1 MTVYSMTG
9 YASVLATAPAP
20 AGAANYLA
28 PSGAPALS
36 LELRSVNGRF
46 LDLSFKL
53 PDELRA
59 LEPALRE
66 IVTAGLRRGKVE
78 LRAALQREAE
88 AGVVPP
94 SPELLEQLARADDLV
109 RARLHDARPLSVQEV
124 LQWARVAGASGASG
138 APVASAA
145 SAASA
150 SEPAEP
156 REATAPDSYVLEA
169 ARRAVQG
176 LRESRASEGAK
187 LTQMLLERITALR
200 ALAARAAPLV
210 PEAIARQRER
220 FLERWREALQ
230 AAQHSAAPAEGSRA
244 GAAPVAE
251 AAAQDRAL
259 SEAAAYALRIDVAEE
274 LSRLGA
280 HLDEIER
287 LLHAGGELG
296 KRLDFLIQELHREAN
311 TLGSKAA
318 SLALTAISVDMRVLV
333 EQMREQVQNIE

>member
-9 YASVLATAPAP
+9 YASVLAALPAS
-20 AGAANYLA
+20 AG
-28 PSGAPALS
+28 SAPALA

-46 LDLSFKL
+46 LDLSLKI

-66 IVTAGLRRGKVE
+66 IVSAGLRRGKVE
-78 LRAALQREAE
+78 LRAALQREGDV
-88 AGVVPP
+88 GVPLP
-94 SPELLEQLARADDLV
+94 TPELLERLARADDLV

-124 LQWARVAGASGASG
+124 LQWARSGAAGVAAGEAAATAPFPSQAGASALE
-138 APVASAA
+138 VA
-145 SAASA
+145 
-150 SEPAEP
+150 
-156 REATAPDSYVLEA
+156 VLDA
-169 ARRAVQG
+169 ARRAAQA
-176 LRESRASEGAK
+176 LQEARAREGAK
-187 LTQMLLERITALR
+187 LASILLVRIAALR

-230 AAQHSAAPAEGSRA
+230 AAGAAEAAPAVPEST
-244 GAAPVAE
+244 VH
-251 AAAQDRAL
+251 DRAL
-259 SEAAAYALRIDVAEE
+259 GEAAAYALRIDVAEE
-274 LSRLGA
+274 LSRLDA

-311 TLGSKAA
+311 TLGSKSA
-318 SLALTAISVDMRVLV
+318 SLALSAISVDMRVLV

>member
-9 YASVLATAPAP
+9 YASVLAALPAS
-20 AGAANYLA
+20 AG
-28 PSGAPALS
+28 SAPALA

-46 LDLSFKL
+46 LDLSLKI

-66 IVTAGLRRGKVE
+66 IVSAGLRRGKVE
-78 LRAALQREAE
+78 LRAALQREGDV
-88 AGVVPP
+88 GVPLP
-94 SPELLEQLARADDLV
+94 TPELLERLARADDLV

-124 LQWARVAGASGASG
+124 LQWARSGAAGVAAGEAAATAPFPSQAGASALE
-138 APVASAA
+138 VA
-145 SAASA
+145 
-150 SEPAEP
+150 
-156 REATAPDSYVLEA
+156 VLDA
-169 ARRAVQG
+169 ARRAAQA
-176 LRESRASEGAK
+176 LQEARAREGAK
-187 LTQMLLERITALR
+187 LASILLVRIAALR

-210 PEAIARQRER
+210 PEAVARQRER

-230 AAQHSAAPAEGSRA
+230 AAGAAEAAPAVPESTA
-244 GAAPVAE
+244 H
-251 AAAQDRAL
+251 DRAL
-259 SEAAAYALRIDVAEE
+259 GEAAAYALRIDVAEE
-274 LSRLGA
+274 LSRLDA

-311 TLGSKAA
+311 TLGSKSA
-318 SLALTAISVDMRVLV
+318 SLALSAISVDMRVLV

>member
-88 AGVVPP
+88 AGVPQP
-94 SPELLEQLARADDLV
+94 SAELLEQLARADDLV

-124 LQWARVAGASGASG
+124 LQWARVASASG
-138 APVASAA
+138 APAG
-145 SAASA
+145 
-150 SEPAEP
+150 EHAEP
-156 REATAPDSYVLEA
+156 REATAPDSHILDA

-176 LRESRASEGAK
+176 LRESRAREGAK
-187 LTQMLLERITALR
+187 LAQMLLDRIAALR

-230 AAQHSAAPAEGSRA
+230 AAQPASSAEAGRS
-244 GAAPVAE
+244 GAAPVPE

-318 SLALTAISVDMRVLV
+318 SLTLTAISVDMRVLV

>member
-9 YASVLATAPAP
+9 YASVLANPPAHE
-20 AGAANYLA
+20 AAAHALA
-28 PSGAPALS
+28 

-66 IVTAGLRRGKVE
+66 IVGAGLRRGKVE
-78 LRAALQREAE
+78 LRAALQREVDA
-88 AGVVPP
+88 AVPLP
-94 SPELLEQLARADDLV
+94 TPALLEQLARADDLV
-109 RARLHDARPLSVQEV
+109 RARLPDARPLSVQEV
-124 LQWARVAGASGASG
+124 LQWARVAGPAG
-138 APVASAA
+138 APAGEAAKSAETA
-145 SAASA
+145 EAT
-150 SEPAEP
+150 EP
-156 REATAPDSYVLEA
+156 REVAAPDSHVLEA
-169 ARRAVQG
+169 TRLAVQA
-176 LRESRASEGAK
+176 LRDSRAREGAK
-187 LTQMLLERITALR
+187 LAQMLLERIAALR
-200 ALAARAAPLV
+200 ELAARAAPLV

-230 AAQHSAAPAEGSRA
+230 AAQAAEGSRP
-244 GAAPVAE
+244 GAAPLAE
-251 AAAQDRAL
+251 AAAHDRAL
-259 SEAAAYALRIDVAEE
+259 GEAAAYALRIDVAEE

-287 LLHAGGELG
+287 LLRAGGELG
-296 KRLDFLIQELHREAN
+296 KRLDFLTQELHREAN

-318 SLALTAISVDMRVLV
+318 SLALSGISVDMRVLV

>member
-9 YASVLATAPAP
+9 YASVLAALPAS
-20 AGAANYLA
+20 AG
-28 PSGAPALS
+28 SAPALA

-46 LDLSFKL
+46 LDLSLKI

-66 IVTAGLRRGKVE
+66 IVSAGLRRGKVE
-78 LRAALQREAE
+78 LRAALQREGDV
-88 AGVVPP
+88 GVPLP
-94 SPELLEQLARADDLV
+94 TPELLERLARADDLV

-124 LQWARVAGASGASG
+124 LQWARSGAAGEAAATAPFPSQAGASALE
-138 APVASAA
+138 VA
-145 SAASA
+145 
-150 SEPAEP
+150 
-156 REATAPDSYVLEA
+156 VLDA
-169 ARRAVQG
+169 ARRAAQA
-176 LRESRASEGAK
+176 LQEARAREGAK
-187 LTQMLLERITALR
+187 LASILLVRIAALR

-230 AAQHSAAPAEGSRA
+230 AAGAAEAAPAVPEST
-244 GAAPVAE
+244 VH
-251 AAAQDRAL
+251 DRAL
-259 SEAAAYALRIDVAEE
+259 GEAAAYALRIDVAEE
-274 LSRLGA
+274 LSRLDA

-311 TLGSKAA
+311 TLGSKSA
-318 SLALTAISVDMRVLV
+318 SLALSAISVDMRVLV

>member
-9 YASVLATAPAP
+9 YASVLAALPAS
-20 AGAANYLA
+20 AG
-28 PSGAPALS
+28 SAPALA

-46 LDLSFKL
+46 LDLSLKI

-66 IVTAGLRRGKVE
+66 IVSAGLRRGKVE
-78 LRAALQREAE
+78 LRAALQREGDV
-88 AGVVPP
+88 GVPLP
-94 SPELLEQLARADDLV
+94 TPELLERLARADDLV

-124 LQWARVAGASGASG
+124 LQWARSGAAGVAAGEAAATTPFPSQAGASALE
-138 APVASAA
+138 VA
-145 SAASA
+145 
-150 SEPAEP
+150 
-156 REATAPDSYVLEA
+156 VLDA
-169 ARRAVQG
+169 ARRAAQA
-176 LRESRASEGAK
+176 LQEARAREGAK
-187 LTQMLLERITALR
+187 LASILLVRIAALR

-230 AAQHSAAPAEGSRA
+230 AAGAAEAAPAVPEST
-244 GAAPVAE
+244 VH
-251 AAAQDRAL
+251 DRAL
-259 SEAAAYALRIDVAEE
+259 GEAAAYALRIDVAEE
-274 LSRLGA
+274 LSRLDA

-311 TLGSKAA
+311 TLGSKSA
-318 SLALTAISVDMRVLV
+318 SLALSAISVDMRVLV

>member
-9 YASVLATAPAP
+9 YASVLAALPAS
-20 AGAANYLA
+20 AG
-28 PSGAPALS
+28 SAPALA

-46 LDLSFKL
+46 LDLSLKI

-66 IVTAGLRRGKVE
+66 IVSAGLRRGKVE
-78 LRAALQREAE
+78 LRAALQREGDV
-88 AGVVPP
+88 GVPLP
-94 SPELLEQLARADDLV
+94 TPELLERLARADDLV

-124 LQWARVAGASGASG
+124 LQWARSGAAGVAAGEAAATAPFPSQAGASALE
-138 APVASAA
+138 VA
-145 SAASA
+145 
-150 SEPAEP
+150 
-156 REATAPDSYVLEA
+156 VLDA
-169 ARRAVQG
+169 ARRAAQA
-176 LRESRASEGAK
+176 LQEARAREGAK
-187 LTQMLLERITALR
+187 LASILLVRIAALR

-230 AAQHSAAPAEGSRA
+230 AAGAAEAAPAVPESTA
-244 GAAPVAE
+244 H
-251 AAAQDRAL
+251 DRAL
-259 SEAAAYALRIDVAEE
+259 GEAAAYALRIDVAEE
-274 LSRLGA
+274 LSRLDA

-311 TLGSKAA
+311 TLGSKSA
-318 SLALTAISVDMRVLV
+318 SLALSAISVDMRVLV

>member
-9 YASVLATAPAP
+9 YASVLAALPAS
-20 AGAANYLA
+20 AG
-28 PSGAPALS
+28 SAPALA

-46 LDLSFKL
+46 LDLSLKI

-66 IVTAGLRRGKVE
+66 IVSAGLRRGKVE
-78 LRAALQREAE
+78 LRAALQREGDV
-88 AGVVPP
+88 GVPLP
-94 SPELLEQLARADDLV
+94 TPELLERLARADDLV

-124 LQWARVAGASGASG
+124 LQWARSGAAGVAAGVAAGEAAATTPFPSQAGASALE
-138 APVASAA
+138 VA
-145 SAASA
+145 
-150 SEPAEP
+150 
-156 REATAPDSYVLEA
+156 VLDA
-169 ARRAVQG
+169 ARRAAQA
-176 LRESRASEGAK
+176 LQEARAREGAK
-187 LTQMLLERITALR
+187 LASILLVRIAALR

-230 AAQHSAAPAEGSRA
+230 AAGAAEAAPAVPEST
-244 GAAPVAE
+244 VH
-251 AAAQDRAL
+251 DRAL
-259 SEAAAYALRIDVAEE
+259 GEAAAYALRIDVAEE
-274 LSRLGA
+274 LSRLDA

-311 TLGSKAA
+311 TLGSKSA
-318 SLALTAISVDMRVLV
+318 SLALSAISVDMRVLV